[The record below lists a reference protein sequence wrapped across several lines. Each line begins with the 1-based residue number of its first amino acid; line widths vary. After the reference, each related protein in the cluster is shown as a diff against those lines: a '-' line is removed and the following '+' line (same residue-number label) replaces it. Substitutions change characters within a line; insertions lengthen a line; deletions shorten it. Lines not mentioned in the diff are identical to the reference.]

1 MHMDVPE
8 IGGEQREQRIDIETG
23 PIPVDERLDCKAM
36 SQIVQ
41 ARPATPNA
49 LLAVDGFGPGKVE
62 RYGAAILAKL
72 HGNGVA
78 APPPAVADAAPAVAA
93 EPSS

>member
-1 MHMDVPE
+1 VPPYVVLTNR
-8 IGGEQREQRIDIETG
+8 QLT
-23 PIPVDERLDCKAM
+23 A
-36 SQIVQ
+36 IVL

-62 RYGAAILAKL
+62 RYGAAILAKM
-72 HGNGVA
+72 NGHPLA
-78 APPPAVADAAPAVAA
+78 AAAPAVPEPAAAVVA